1 MARGVVSDQAVTNR
15 EVAPAWGPAD
25 EPQLL
30 DQTLPL
36 PNARPGPSIGST
48 VRQLQPR
55 RLGMF
60 SSVGAIVFV
69 LGTAFQWLLIL
80 IGDGKT
86 ASYIWQALFSIEL
99 SFALNRRL
107 TWRDRN
113 VDLVSALVRWN
124 AQKWALTVPNVAAYA
139 LLVWLGMNWL
149 VANVLLT
156 VVFTIVNYAG
166 AHLWSF
172 RATHLARHRASATGR
187 RSVSSRTAVRY
198 RPRPDS
204 SQYSGSA
211 MAPSADGGAAPRYRH
226 AARGRP

>member
-1 MARGVVSDQAVTNR
+1 VSDQTVTNR
-15 EVAPAWGPAD
+15 DVPPAWGPAH

-69 LGTAFQWLLIL
+69 LGTAFQWLLIVM
-80 IGDGKT
+80 GDGKT

-99 SFALNRRL
+99 SFALNRWL
-107 TWRDRN
+107 TWRDRH
-113 VDLVSALVRWN
+113 VDLVSALIRWN
-124 AQKWALTVPNVAAYA
+124 AQKWALTAPNVAAYA

-156 VVFTIVNYAG
+156 IVFTIVNYAG

-187 RSVSSRTAVRY
+187 RSVSSRTSIRY
-198 RPRPDS
+198 PPGPDS
-204 SQYSGSA
+204 SRFGGSA
-211 MAPSADGGAAPRYRH
+211 GPRPGAGPTAPRYRH